1 MLAFLAASLQSKL
14 ALGWQPDIAMTEP
27 DLRIAVLTSGA
38 LTCIGSFI
46 VWRLHRLPA
55 FLVGILAS
63 LAGIVGVLPAIIAP
77 NVSWIRMPASLLSM
91 SLSLA
96 AFIVLIRIY
105 GQRASSL
112 RGKLPSIIFILGL
125 LLDLV
130 GVVMIVGL
138 FHSTLLGI
146 TLLVAGTGVQ
156 EMAFVVSRRTSSR
169 VAAHS
174 ESSG

>member
-1 MLAFLAASLQSKL
+1 
-14 ALGWQPDIAMTEP
+14 MTEP
-27 DLRIAVLTSGA
+27 DLRIAVLTSATVAG
-38 LTCIGSFI
+38 IGSFI
-46 VWRLHRLPA
+46 VWRRHRSPA
-55 FLVGILAS
+55 LLVGIGAS
-63 LAGIVGVLPAIIAP
+63 LAGIVGVVPAVIAP
-77 NVSWIRMPASLLSM
+77 HVSWIRMPASLLSM

-96 AFIVLIRIY
+96 TFIVLIRIY

-138 FHSTLLGI
+138 FQSTLLGV
-146 TLLVAGTGVQ
+146 TLFVAGAGVQ
-156 EMAFVVSRRTSSR
+156 EVAFVVSRRTSSR